1 MTRHEW
7 LLETIENLIQYTYKD
22 GEWQGT
28 YYMPDMHEKIAEL
41 RAAYFTYQQQVKR

>member
-22 GEWQGT
+22 SEWQGT
-28 YYMPDMHEKIAEL
+28 YYLPDIHEKIAEL